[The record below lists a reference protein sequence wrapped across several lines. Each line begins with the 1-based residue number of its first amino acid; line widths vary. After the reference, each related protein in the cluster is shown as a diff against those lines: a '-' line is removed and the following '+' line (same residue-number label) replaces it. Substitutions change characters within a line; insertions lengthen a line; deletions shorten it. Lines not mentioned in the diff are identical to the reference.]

1 MKKLLIFCLAVG
13 FVFAISG
20 MAQAATINVPG
31 DELTI
36 QDAIDAA
43 NDGDT
48 INVAAG
54 TYNEMIVVP
63 YLPDDANRLTIQY

>member
-20 MAQAATINVPG
+20 MALGATLNVGPG
-31 DELTI
+31 DSI
-36 QDAIDAA
+36 QAAIDAA

-48 INVAAG
+48 INVAVLL
-54 TYNEMIVVP
+54 MVS
-63 YLPDDANRLTIQY
+63 R